1 MSANRQ
7 DNGGRPVWRLDDRP
21 TLRWLIAVLTVASLV
36 LLATDLVV
44 PRHGKL
50 AIEHVFGVYA
60 ALALIGVGLVWV
72 GGKLV
77 QALLER
83 PEDYYDR

>member
-1 MSANRQ
+1 MSSDRQ
-7 DNGGRPVWRLDDRP
+7 DDGGRPPWRLDDKP
-21 TLRWLIAVLTVASLV
+21 TLKRLIVVLTVAALA

-50 AIEHVFGVYA
+50 AIENVFGVYA
-60 ALALIGVGLVWV
+60 ALALIGVGLAWL
-72 GGKLV
+72 GGKFV
-77 QALLER
+77 QALLDR

>member
-1 MSANRQ
+1 MSADRQ
-7 DNGGRPVWRLDDRP
+7 DNGGRPAWRLGDRA
-21 TLRWLIAVLTVASLV
+21 TLKRLITALTVASLA

-50 AIEHVFGVYA
+50 AMESVFGVYA

-72 GGKLV
+72 GGTFV
-77 QALLER
+77 QAVLDR

>member
-1 MSANRQ
+1 MSTDRQ
-7 DNGGRPVWRLDDRP
+7 DNGGRPAWRLGDRP
-21 TLRWLIAVLTVASLV
+21 TLKRLIFVLTVASIAF
-36 LLATDLVV
+36 LATDLVV

-50 AIEHVFGVYA
+50 VIENVFGVYA
-60 ALALIGVGLVWV
+60 ALALIGVGLMWA

-77 QALLER
+77 QALLDR